1 MQATWY
7 TMSIV
12 VNDKIQCKE
21 YHDTYIVPEKMY
33 DNTLEDIPLL
43 LIMIS
48 ILVTIQFESKESR
61 LHVDIA
67 SLGVAVQ
74 QR

>member
-7 TMSIV
+7 NMSIV

-21 YHDTYIVPEKMY
+21 YHDTYIVLETMH
-33 DNTLEDIPLL
+33 DNTLKDIPLL